1 MDYKTRQEQEIATI
15 APRTFKLELS
25 DADVNRLFEKAG
37 SVGLTPENLL
47 ENFIGDLV
55 DGTYTNG
62 SDERMYAEN
71 WFDRCIFSFDEYDTF
86 LAYLIKNYEDRNFF
100 DLLDTLNDCKLE
112 LDDLDPEDF
121 DSDEAYTEEQEYFN
135 AQIEEAEEE
144 IQAIFND
151 YLDCSGNTESY
162 EKELEIIVRYRE
174 NLEKSLSERFLKE
187 RRVQNG

>member
-1 MDYKTRQEQEIATI
+1 MSTVFSRKQAAWVLLR
-15 APRTFKLELS
+15 K
-25 DADVNRLFEKAG
+25 
-37 SVGLTPENLL
+37 NLL

-71 WFDRCIFSFDEYDTF
+71 WFDRCLFSFDEYDTF

-100 DLLDTLNDCKLE
+100 DLLDTVDDCQYE
-112 LDDLDPEDF
+112 LDDLDPKDF

-144 IQAIFND
+144 IQEIFSN

-162 EKELEIIVRYRE
+162 EKELAIIVRYRE